1 MTQGTL
7 GDYSFSTNKRQIE
20 DMEVG
25 GGGLFWGGPWVL
37 LTYRDAIYYH
47 IIHKATML
55 LLVFF

>member
-1 MTQGTL
+1 
-7 GDYSFSTNKRQIE
+7 
-20 DMEVG
+20 MEV